1 MLPAIR
7 NLQWIQRNC
16 KNMTQMQSELTTQCF
31 QLNIWTVIW
40 PCGSCSSK
48 TSQCITNII
57 RCKSD
62 MRKIVVINTRTNT
75 IIWNKSTAKKIKHYK
90 KLFETS
96 ALFWYIAPMYQ
107 SSHFLLFPVTRRQ
120 WNVVSK
126 LWQSQHYQSTDGFIR
141 ARIRA
146 RKIMRVWN
154 KKLLSYW
161 VPLLSV
167 LCVFKVMPITG
178 RHIVI
183 GFILVF
189 PHSIIHTGLSLA
201 EPDFLWSNT

>member
-1 MLPAIR
+1 MH
-7 NLQWIQRNC
+7 
-16 KNMTQMQSELTTQCF
+16 
-31 QLNIWTVIW
+31 
-40 PCGSCSSK
+40 
-48 TSQCITNII
+48 TNII
-57 RCKSD
+57 RRKSG
-62 MRKIVVINTRTNT
+62 MRKILVINTRTNT
-75 IIWNKSTAKKIKHYK
+75 IIWNKRALLKNKDNAK
-90 KLFETS
+90 KLFKTS
-96 ALFWYIAPMYQ
+96 ALFWYIALMYQ

-141 ARIRA
+141 AKIRA
-146 RKIMRVWN
+146 GKIMRVWS

-161 VPLLSV
+161 VTLLSV